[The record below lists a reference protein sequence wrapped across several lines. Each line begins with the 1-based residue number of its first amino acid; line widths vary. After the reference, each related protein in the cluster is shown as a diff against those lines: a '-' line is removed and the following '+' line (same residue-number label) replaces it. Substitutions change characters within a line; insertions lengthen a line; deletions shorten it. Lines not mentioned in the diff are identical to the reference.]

1 MSELSPRAGYTLPV
15 FACGGAI
22 AALHWLYTN
31 TALETVTLN
40 LINPPEPAQVE
51 IESVCGLKPGVA
63 LAITRSEPG
72 DNLDLTRHTPI
83 WTLVEWAPPTQT
95 QSVVILGGEGIGRQQ
110 QGSGASAIYAYA
122 NDLIETNLKECLRE
136 GNSSVPRVRI
146 QVTILL
152 PEGRALAKRTSNEA
166 FGVVEGLSLLGTS
179 GISHPLSAPQQLEIF
194 RTELKEKAV
203 QSDRLVFCIGENG
216 LDLSRKLGIPETCL
230 VKTANWLGP
239 LLAEAGIQGIRSILL
254 LGYHGKLM
262 KLAGGIF
269 HTHHHVADGR
279 QEILTAH
286 GVAAGLPT
294 PELQQLLQC
303 ASAEDGL
310 AYLRKLEQQT
320 GQPWVAQVYQSIVA
334 AVDGRSQHYIFT
346 HSERQVQV
354 GCALFGRDRQIFAI
368 SSMGNQLLRN
378 FQLYPQSFCEG
389 SLPSILKKN
398 SGEHI

>member
-1 MSELSPRAGYTLPV
+1 MPDLPPRAGYTLPV

-31 TALETVTLN
+31 TALETVTVD
-40 LINPPEPAQVE
+40 LINPPQPAEVE

-63 LAITRSEPG
+63 LAITRSDPG
-72 DNLDLTRHTPI
+72 DNLDLTRNTPI
-83 WTLVEWAPPTQT
+83 WSMVEWAPSTQT
-95 QSVVILGGEGIGRQQ
+95 QPIVILGGEGIGRQQ
-110 QGSGASAIYAYA
+110 QGEGASAIYAYA
-122 NDLIETNLKECLRE
+122 KALLETNLSECLRE
-136 GNSSVPRVRI
+136 SDRSAPSVCI

-179 GISHPLSAPQQLEIF
+179 GISQPLSAPQQLEIF
-194 RTELKEKAV
+194 RAELKAKAA

-216 LDLSRKLGIPETCL
+216 LDLSRKLGIPEACL

-239 LLAEAGIQGIRSILL
+239 LLAEAGIQGIKSILL

-294 PELQQLLQC
+294 TELQQLLQRT
-303 ASAEDGL
+303 SAEDGL
-310 AYLRKLEQQT
+310 TYLRQLDQQT
-320 GQPWVAQVYQSIVA
+320 GEPWVERVYQSIVR
-334 AVDGRSQHYIFT
+334 AVEGRSQHYIFT
-346 HSERQVQV
+346 HSDRQVQV

-368 SSMGNQLLRN
+368 SETGQKLLNQ
-378 FQLYPQSFCEG
+378 FQG
-389 SLPSILKKN
+389 
-398 SGEHI
+398 

>member
-1 MSELSPRAGYTLPV
+1 MSDLPPRVGYTLPV

-31 TALETVTLN
+31 IPLDTVTVD
-40 LINPPEPAQVE
+40 LINPPQPAEVE
-51 IESVCGLKPGVA
+51 IESVCGLKVGVA
-63 LAITRSEPG
+63 LAITHSDPG
-72 DNLDLTRHTPI
+72 DNLDLTRNTPI
-83 WTLVEWAPPTQT
+83 WALVEWAPPAQT
-95 QSVVILGGEGIGRQQ
+95 ETVAIVGGEGIGRKE
-110 QGSGASAIYAYA
+110 QGAGGAAIYAYA
-122 NDLIETNLKECLRE
+122 RELMETNLKGSLRE
-136 GNSSVPRVRI
+136 GDRI

-179 GISHPLSAPQQLEIF
+179 GISQPLSAPQQLEIF
-194 RTELKEKAV
+194 RAELKDKAS
-203 QSDRLVFCIGENG
+203 QGDRLVFCIGENG

-239 LLAEAGIQGIRSILL
+239 LLTEAGLQEVKSILL

-286 GVAAGLPT
+286 GAAAGLPT
-294 PELQQLLQC
+294 TELQQLLQC

-310 AYLRKLEQQT
+310 TYLRQLDQET
-320 GQPWVAQVYQSIVA
+320 GQPWSERVYQSIVG
-334 AVDGRSQHYIFT
+334 AVEGRSQHYIFT

-368 SSMGNQLLRN
+368 GETGQMLLNQ
-378 FQLYPQSFCEG
+378 FKG
-389 SLPSILKKN
+389 
-398 SGEHI
+398 

>member
-1 MSELSPRAGYTLPV
+1 LIPTEYPLKMSDSLPRTGYTLPV

-22 AALHWLYTN
+22 AALHWLYTHK
-31 TALETVTLN
+31 TLETVAVD
-40 LINPPEPAQVE
+40 LINPPQSAEVE

-63 LAITRSEPG
+63 LAITRSDPG
-72 DNLDLTRHTPI
+72 DNLDLTRNTPI
-83 WTLVEWAPPTQT
+83 WTLVEWAPPTQS
-95 QSVVILGGEGIGRQQ
+95 QAIVILGGEGIGRQQ
-110 QGSGASAIYAYA
+110 QGKGASAIYAYA
-122 NDLIETNLKECLRE
+122 NALIETNLSQQLKE
-136 GNSSVPRVRI
+136 GDSSAPRVRI

-194 RTELKEKAV
+194 RAELKEKAS
-203 QSDRLVFCIGENG
+203 QGDRLVFCIGENG
-216 LDLSRKLGIPETCL
+216 LDLSRKLGIPEACL

-239 LLAEAGIQGIRSILL
+239 LLAEAGIQGIKSILL

-286 GVAAGLPT
+286 GVSVGLPT
-294 PELQQLLQC
+294 PELQQLLRC

-310 AYLRKLEQQT
+310 TYLRRLDQET
-320 GQPWVAQVYQSIVA
+320 GQPWSERVYQSIVR
-334 AVDGRSQHYIFT
+334 AVEGRSQQYIFT
-346 HSERQVQV
+346 HSEQQVQV

-368 SSMGNQLLRN
+368 SEIGQKLLDD
-378 FQLYPQSFCEG
+378 FAIY
-389 SLPSILKKN
+389 
-398 SGEHI
+398 

>member
-1 MSELSPRAGYTLPV
+1 MSDLPPRAGYTLPV
-15 FACGGAI
+15 FACSGAI

-31 TALETVTLN
+31 IALDTVSVD
-40 LINPPEPAQVE
+40 LIDPPQPAEIE

-63 LAITRSEPG
+63 LAITHSDPG
-72 DNLDLTRHTPI
+72 DNLDLTRNTPI
-83 WTLVEWAPPTQT
+83 WAMVEWAPPDQT
-95 QSVVILGGEGIGRQQ
+95 ELIAIEGGEGIGRQE
-110 QGSGASAIYAYA
+110 QGTGGAAIYAYA
-122 NDLIETNLKECLRE
+122 RKLLQTNLRKGLRD
-136 GNSSVPRVRI
+136 GDRI

-179 GISHPLSAPQQLEIF
+179 GISQPLSAPQQLEIF
-194 RTELKEKAV
+194 RSELKEKAS
-203 QSDRLVFCIGENG
+203 QSDQLVFCIGENG
-216 LDLSRKLGIPETCL
+216 LDLSRTLGIPEGCL

-239 LLAEAGIQGIRSILL
+239 LLAEAGIQGVKSILL

-286 GVAAGLPT
+286 GVAAGLPM

-310 AYLRKLEQQT
+310 AYLRQLEQQT
-320 GQPWVAQVYQSIVA
+320 GKPWVDRVYQSIVA
-334 AVDGRSQHYIFT
+334 AVEGRSQHYIFT
-346 HSERQVQV
+346 HSEKQVQV
-354 GCALFGRDRQIFAI
+354 GCALFGRDRQIFLI
-368 SSMGNQLLRN
+368 GEIGQMLLDQL
-378 FQLYPQSFCEG
+378 
-389 SLPSILKKN
+389 KN
-398 SGEHI
+398 

>member
-1 MSELSPRAGYTLPV
+1 MPDLPPRTGYTLPV

-31 TALETVTLN
+31 IALDTVTVD
-40 LINPPEPAQVE
+40 LINPPEPAKVE
-51 IESVCGLKPGVA
+51 IESVCGLKSGVA
-63 LAITRSEPG
+63 LAITRSDPG
-72 DNLDLTRHTPI
+72 DNLDLTRNTPI
-83 WTLVEWAPPTQT
+83 WALVEWAPLPQT
-95 QSVVILGGEGIGRQQ
+95 ESVVVVGGEGIGRQQ
-110 QGSGASAIYAYA
+110 KGAGGAAIYAYA
-122 NDLIETNLKECLRE
+122 QKLMETNLRGVLRE
-136 GNSSVPRVRI
+136 GDRI
-146 QVTILL
+146 QITILL

-179 GISHPLSAPQQLEIF
+179 GISQPLSAPQQLEIF
-194 RTELKEKAV
+194 RAELKEKASK
-203 QSDRLVFCIGENG
+203 SDRLVFCIGENG
-216 LDLSRKLGIPETCL
+216 LDLSRKLGIPEACL

-239 LLAEAGIQGIRSILL
+239 LLAEAGIQGIKSILL

-286 GVAAGLPT
+286 GVAVGLPT

-310 AYLRKLEQQT
+310 AYLRQLDRET
-320 GQPWVAQVYQSIVA
+320 REPWVERVYQSIVR
-334 AVDGRSQHYIFT
+334 AVEGRSQHYIFT

-354 GCALFGRDRQIFAI
+354 GCALFGRDRQIFAV
-368 SSMGNQLLRN
+368 SEMGQMLLNQ
-378 FQLYPQSFCEG
+378 FKS
-389 SLPSILKKN
+389 
-398 SGEHI
+398 